1 MQQKKEMLKNVY
13 NQLVKKINAIHTI
26 ELVKIPSITVLATTA
41 TLIAVDNKKEIDY
54 NANVLDI
61 KK

>member
-26 ELVKIPSITVLATTA
+26 ELVKIPSITVLASTA